1 MVARKG
7 GAERPLL
14 RLLLL
19 RDRSIFWLGRS
30 QAGKRHRQLPNS
42 PAKAKLTHKK
52 HSIMVRPDAQLSFL
66 ERNAVGGSCPNNA
79 VAKKTKQVQLS
90 DFKNQNPRQ
99 YRKYQRQQR
108 EIEAAAAK
116 IQKDVTKLKIVTVK
130 SKDTASQCK
139 NYEWGDLGW

>member
-1 MVARKG
+1 
-7 GAERPLL
+7 
-14 RLLLL
+14 
-19 RDRSIFWLGRS
+19 
-30 QAGKRHRQLPNS
+30 
-42 PAKAKLTHKK
+42 
-52 HSIMVRPDAQLSFL
+52 MVRPDAQLSFL

-116 IQKDVTKLKIVTVK
+116 IQKGVDVTKLEIVTVK
-130 SKDTASQCK
+130 ATALPASTQTASR
-139 NYEWGDLGW
+139 GTSLGW